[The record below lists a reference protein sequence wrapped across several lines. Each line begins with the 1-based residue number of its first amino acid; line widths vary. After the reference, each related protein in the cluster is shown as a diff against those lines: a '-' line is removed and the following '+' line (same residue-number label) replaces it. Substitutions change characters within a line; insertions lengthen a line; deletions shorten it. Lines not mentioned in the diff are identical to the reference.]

1 MLMYSIMLR
10 TELHITLLTSLN
22 FTQAKYRENYKL
34 KMCLLI
40 PDSSYKLSTQYSQT
54 IEETYK
60 TSHNF

>member
-22 FTQAKYRENYKL
+22 FTQEKYRENYKL